1 MSNHLSLVVKQAG
14 IFSQLQD
21 SGRFNVAKQGLSQ
34 GGVCDERAAGWA
46 NFLLKNAPDSTLLE
60 ITFGQAEF
68 FAECDCLLAL
78 TGADMQAFIC
88 HPSGQRIKQ
97 ANNRTF
103 ILKQGESL
111 KLGIATSGIRAYLA
125 IKDGFQVCKQ
135 FDSNSTVMRNH
146 LGGVDGEGGR
156 LKNGD
161 RLGIAKQGNVKHLSV
176 MPTRFIPDYD
186 QALTLGVIESY
197 QAGLFSPKQKK
208 QFYSREYII
217 SPQSDRMGM
226 RLTGT
231 PLQGDFK
238 GIISEGI
245 ALGSIQVPA
254 DGLPIILLQDRQ
266 TLGGYPKI
274 GCVARCDLS
283 LLAQQTVGKTVRF
296 KVASLRDEQ
305 QRYQQRLAF
314 FNQ

>member
-1 MSNHLSLVVKQAG
+1 MSEQLSLQVKQAG
-14 IFSQLQD
+14 VFSQLQD
-21 SGRFNVAKQGLSQ
+21 SGRFAVAKQGLSQ

-46 NFLLKNAPDSTLLE
+46 NYLLKNTSDSSLIE

-68 FAECDCLLAL
+68 VAECDCLLAL
-78 TGADMQAFIC
+78 TGADMQALIC
-88 HPSGQRIKQ
+88 HASGQKSKQ
-97 ANNRTF
+97 ANNRSF

-125 IKDGFQVCKQ
+125 IKGGFQVAKQ
-135 FDSNSTVMRNH
+135 FASNSTVMRNH
-146 LGGVDGEGGR
+146 LGGVDGQGGR
-156 LKNGD
+156 LKSGD
-161 RLGIAKQGNVKHLSV
+161 RLAVAKQDDVNHLSV

-186 QALTLGVIESY
+186 LPLTLGVIESY
-197 QAGLFSPKQKK
+197 QSEQFSLQQKK
-208 QFYSREYII
+208 QFYSREYTI

-231 PLQGDFK
+231 ALQGDFK

-283 LLAQQTVGKTVRF
+283 LLAQQAVGKKIRF
-296 KVASLRDEQ
+296 KVTSLTHEQ
-305 QRYQQRLAF
+305 RRYQQRLAF